1 MDDGDNGVVRV
12 RSMFFFEKINGGDF
26 YDTLHLCALYTRYI
40 YNINHYTGNREIVS
54 NIFYCTYINENIYMV
69 DCSLS
74 KQ

>member
-1 MDDGDNGVVRV
+1 
-12 RSMFFFEKINGGDF
+12 MFFFEKKNVREF
-26 YDTLHLCALYTRYI
+26 YDFHSIFALYEVYKSIEET
-40 YNINHYTGNREIVS
+40 EIVS